1 MCRCRWAQNRSDFD
15 ECGDICGELPDSS
28 LDADNCTLIFNT
40 TGKRPGDFYAVALM
54 VEDFSNE
61 SNETALS
68 AIPVQFLI
76 QIIAKPVCPL
86 KPTVT
91 SNGPTSFTLLAGE
104 SINFTMIIRT
114 DCVGRTI
121 VEFFRTAPLNMRK
134 SNITYDVMN
143 NQYTVTESWTPTSD
157 QIGSQAYCA
166 TGVDRY

>member
-1 MCRCRWAQNRSDFD
+1 
-15 ECGDICGELPDSS
+15 
-28 LDADNCTLIFNT
+28 
-40 TGKRPGDFYAVALM
+40 M

-76 QIIAKPVCPL
+76 QIIAKPSCPL
-86 KPTVT
+86 IPTIT
-91 SNGPTSFTLLAGE
+91 SNGPSSFILQVGQ

-121 VEFFRTAPLNMRK
+121 EDFFRAAPLNMRK
-134 SNITYDVMN
+134 SNITYDAMN

-157 QIGSQAYCA
+157 QSGSQAYCA
-166 TGVDRY
+166 TALDRYFSSKFIFISSLFSLDS